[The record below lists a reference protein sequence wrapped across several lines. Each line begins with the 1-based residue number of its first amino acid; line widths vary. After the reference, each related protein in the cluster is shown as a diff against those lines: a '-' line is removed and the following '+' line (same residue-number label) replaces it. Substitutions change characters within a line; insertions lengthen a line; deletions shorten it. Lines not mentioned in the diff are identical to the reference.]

1 MRALLLTLGLV
12 ASLQAQD
19 ALVLDSWTED
29 VSGKWYL
36 KAVTTDQDVPGK
48 NQESVTAMTFS
59 VLEGGDLEAKVT
71 LRVDGQCQET
81 GLVLEQTNDPGRY
94 TAYGGKREVFILP
107 LRAQDHFILYCE
119 GELGGRQIRV
129 ARLLGEGPASQ
140 PRKAPPAP
148 FPCAFCSGEA
158 PEEAAGPTLRLGVR
172 GGRCGR
178 RMPAKKPGE
187 QPRGL
192 GGIHGVRKSQ
202 KVEPEDLQAPAER
215 NLLSQRKLGTR
226 GFCYDVDVVLEKT
239 SRSGTYTASRGKTHV
254 EVEELPTKD
263 HLMFYCEGPFEAG
276 RFRAAKL
283 LSRNPDVN
291 PEALEAFK
299 KFAQCKGLSPEDIFT
314 PEQTE
319 SCKPESD

>member
-94 TAYGGKREVFILP
+94 TAYGGKSEVFILP

-158 PEEAAGPTLRLGVR
+158 PEEAAGPTLQLGVR

-239 SRSGTYTASRGKTHV
+239 SRSGTYTA
-254 EVEELPTKD
+254 
-263 HLMFYCEGPFEAG
+263 C
-276 RFRAAKL
+276 
-283 LSRNPDVN
+283 RNPDVN

-299 KFAQCKGLSPEDIFT
+299 KFAQRKGLSPEDIFT
-314 PEQTE
+314 PQQTE